1 MSGFPSRHRARQIAV
16 AATLALVL
24 AAAGA
29 DARPARV
36 GQIPNGGVDRCANCH
51 VNPAGGGP
59 RNAFGQQIGANF
71 LTEAGFSGAVVWGP
85 ELAALDADGD
95 GATNGQ
101 ELGDPSGA
109 WTVGEADPGDA
120 AAVTQ
125 AWNADSFPPLAPTA
139 VAASSWAAVKIL
151 LRAGQ

>member
-1 MSGFPSRHRARQIAV
+1 MFEFPSRHRARFTAV
-16 AATLALVL
+16 VATLTLVL
-24 AAAGA
+24 AVAGA
-29 DARPARV
+29 DARSVRV
-36 GQIPNGGVDRCANCH
+36 GQLPNGGVDRCASCH
-51 VNPAGGGP
+51 VNAAGGGA
-59 RNAFGQQIGANF
+59 RNAFGLQIEANF
-71 LTEAGFSGAVVWGP
+71 LTAAGFLGSVVWGP

-101 ELGDPSGA
+101 ELGDPTGA
-109 WTVGEADPGDA
+109 WTVGDADPGDA

-125 AWNADSFPPLAPTA
+125 AWNADSFPPPAPTA